1 MFKITLLFG
10 IFYLSSSWN
19 ILLVFVNRY
28 WGHTEMSGFFLTVT
42 KYVHTIQSSGVKY
55 RKVDPLCRLLHC
67 HRMQSSQGFCFND
80 HIIKIT

>member
-28 WGHTEMSGFFLTVT
+28 LGHTEMPGFFLTFT
-42 KYVHTIQSSGVKY
+42 KYVHTIQSSGV
-55 RKVDPLCRLLHC
+55 
-67 HRMQSSQGFCFND
+67 
-80 HIIKIT
+80 